1 MKRTRFHIV
10 HVFVYTSSHK
20 WFQIISPVSVFQ
32 NTTRSFSRRYI
43 PVVHAYGTNGIVT
56 QVELPLARAQ
66 AWWDA
71 VATFPTLKAAAA
83 FALDVGEAP
92 ALVVREVSVHQA
104 PTFAHLLRDTPLGKR
119 LAATTTATG
128 DGGDDGGPCHHHEKH
143 VVLVQIAG
151 KSGFGPLSRLAKD
164 VGGEVRNVV
173 HSYPTGHEPP

>member
-1 MKRTRFHIV
+1 M
-10 HVFVYTSSHK
+10 
-20 WFQIISPVSVFQ
+20 
-32 NTTRSFSRRYI
+32 
-43 PVVHAYGTNGIVT
+43 VHAYGTNGIVT

-66 AWWDA
+66 PWWDA

-128 DGGDDGGPCHHHEKH
+128 DGGDGGGPRHHHHEKH

-173 HSYPTGHEPP
+173 HPYPTKS